1 MQILEDWILQVI
13 FIKKI
18 MAYIRYGNYLVLRC
32 YLLTITLHTYFL
44 IHKKLHIRILKLK
57 VMHPH
62 DTCFSEECTPRAPPI
77 WSTHEQTLRIMG
89 DNHQHGWNLV
99 TSSWNLDALNWATGY
114 NLLKCTYAKT
124 NYMAIWWS
132 AATHDEQCWV
142 GRCNL
147 MCHGSNHFGQ
157 RAQSKSTYK
166 SSLRFRAEV
175 GEVRTQGG

>member
-1 MQILEDWILQVI
+1 MCVQ
-13 FIKKI
+13 
-18 MAYIRYGNYLVLRC
+18 C

-44 IHKKLHIRILKLK
+44 IHKKLHIRVLKLK
-57 VMHPH
+57 VTHPH
-62 DTCFSEECTPRAPPI
+62 DTCFSEECTSRAPPI

-99 TSSWNLDALNWATGY
+99 TSSWNPDALNWATGY
-114 NLLKCTYAKT
+114 NLLKCTHAKT

-147 MCHGSNHFGQ
+147 MCHGSNHFGKGPKA
-157 RAQSKSTYK
+157 RVHTKVAFVFGRRS
-166 SSLRFRAEV
+166 
-175 GEVRTQGG
+175 VRCGLKVARGGPKVR